1 MVLNKKENIHRPPA
15 WHKWLQK
22 LRAHLYRS
30 PLYLVT
36 LKKKNHLNVD
46 GMPDMLSAGRVER
59 GQNIFTGQFPFA
71 GRLYQGED
79 TPWTVAQ
86 DDEAWQAHIHGY
98 NWLADLCATNQP
110 EALVKAR
117 HFLSSWLDLHGVW
130 TQLAWRADVMGDR
143 LVSWMGFAQKL
154 THSADETFTKPFYNS
169 LSLQASHLARSYF
182 KDLSGLRLLRALRG
196 QLYIALFLEGFDKN
210 LPRVLARL
218 NQEFDQQVL
227 ADGGHVSRCPT
238 SLLDLLALA
247 LEIKQVLELRKVE
260 LPDQLTRAIDRM
272 APMVRTLRHTDGG
285 LALFHGAQEG
295 DAGTIDQLL
304 EQTGNQGQPLSDAR
318 HSGFQ
323 RIEAGKT
330 VLLLDVASPPDITLH
345 PHGHA
350 APLSFE
356 ISCGEERLL
365 VNCGAVIGGDPNWQE
380 ALAATAAH
388 NTLTVDEKNC
398 QQLIHGGG
406 IVPREISVSS
416 TRFEEDGQVLID
428 AKHDAYRESLG
439 LIHERSV
446 YVNKMGTDIRFE
458 DKLTG
463 TGGNSFAISLHLHP
477 EVQASLVQD
486 GQAALLK
493 LPSGAGWHLRVQGG
507 KLEMRDSIYVGNP
520 GQMRHT
526 DQIIIQGPLRG
537 EGADIKWRLSK
548 IGGQ

>member
-1 MVLNKKENIHRPPA
+1 MVLNKKNNIHRPPA

-36 LKKKNHLNVD
+36 LKKKNHLEVTSV
-46 GMPDMLSAGRVER
+46 PEVLSAGRVER
-59 GQNIFTGQFPFA
+59 GQNIFSGQFPFA
-71 GRLYQGED
+71 GRLYQGDD

-86 DDEAWQAHIHGY
+86 DDEAWQAHIHSY
-98 NWLADLCATNQP
+98 VWLCDLSAVQQP
-110 EALVKAR
+110 ETIVKSR

-130 TQLAWRADVMGDR
+130 TALAWRADVMGDR
-143 LVSWMGFAQKL
+143 LVSWMCFADKL
-154 THSADETFTKPFYNS
+154 THSADETFVKAFYNS
-169 LSLQASHLARSYF
+169 LSLQASHLSRSYF

-196 QLYIALFLEGFDKN
+196 QLYIALFLQGFEKN
-210 LPRVLARL
+210 LTKVVQRL
-218 NQEFDQQVL
+218 NLEFDQQIL
-227 ADGGHVSRCPT
+227 ADGGHISRSPT
-238 SLLDLLALA
+238 TLLDVLSMA
-247 LEIKQVLELRKVE
+247 LEMKQVLESRKVE
-260 LPDQLTRAIDRM
+260 VPDPLSRAIDRM
-272 APMVRTLRHTDGG
+272 APMVRTLRHGDGG

-295 DAGTIDQLL
+295 NKGDIDQLL

-323 RIEAGKT
+323 RIEAGQT
-330 VLLLDVASPPDITLH
+330 VVILDVASPPDITLH

-356 ISCGEERLL
+356 ISAQEERLL
-365 VNCGAVIGGDPNWQE
+365 VNCGAVVGGDPNWQE

-388 NTLTVDEKNC
+388 NSLTVDEKNC
-398 QQLIHGGG
+398 LQLIHGGG
-406 IVPREISVSS
+406 IVPRAITVSS
-416 TRFEEDGQVLID
+416 KRFEEEGQVLID
-428 AKHDAYRESLG
+428 AKHDAYRDSFG

-477 EVQASLVQD
+477 DVQASLVQD

-493 LPSGAGWHLRVQGG
+493 LPSGAGWHLKVQGG

-526 DQIIIQGPLRG
+526 DQIVIQGPLRG

-548 IGGQ
+548 IGGV